1 MNIHL
6 VEATPRLLNG
16 MSDIASQKALQYL
29 QNMGVQVHLNK
40 AVKSYDG
47 YEVVF
52 SSGEKLVTRNM
63 IWAAGVKGQPIAGI
77 SAESIG
83 RAGRIQVDEFN
94 RVKGYKN
101 IFAIGDACIM
111 EDVDPLFPERSSAG
125 GATGHATRQISGS
138 KYKKT
143 NS

>member
-16 MSDIASQKALQYL
+16 MSDVASQKALEYL
-29 QNMGVQVHLNK
+29 QRMGVQVHLNK

-63 IWAAGVKGQPIAGI
+63 IWAAGGKR
-77 SAESIG
+77 SALLLAFVQTRLEEP
-83 RAGRIQVDEFN
+83 AEF
-94 RVKGYKN
+94 R
-101 IFAIGDACIM
+101 
-111 EDVDPLFPERSSAG
+111 
-125 GATGHATRQISGS
+125 
-138 KYKKT
+138 
-143 NS
+143 